1 MSVLIVFLLIVI
13 ALLLWFIY
21 RHLTKEDRATA
32 KLEKYLAK
40 QDREYRTKQALQ
52 EKDWTVDS
60 ELPRQETLSDQI
72 EKYHKVHK
80 TWRWRK

>member
-1 MSVLIVFLLIVI
+1 MIIFLLIVI

-21 RHLTKEDRATA
+21 RHLTKEDRARA

-40 QDREYRTKQALQ
+40 QEREHRDRQALE
-52 EKDWTVDS
+52 EKVRTVDA
-60 ELPRQETLSDQI
+60 ELPKEETLSDQI

-80 TWRWRK
+80 TWNWRK

>member
-1 MSVLIVFLLIVI
+1 MIIFLLIVI

-21 RHLTKEDRATA
+21 RHLTKEDRARA

-40 QDREYRTKQALQ
+40 QEREYRTRQALE
-52 EKDWTVDS
+52 EKARTVDA
-60 ELPRQETLSDQI
+60 ELPQEETLSAQI

-80 TWRWRK
+80 TWNWRK

>member
-40 QDREYRTKQALQ
+40 QALQ

-60 ELPRQETLSDQI
+60 GLPKQETLSDQI

-80 TWRWRK
+80 TWKWRK

>member
-1 MSVLIVFLLIVI
+1 MVIFLLIII

-21 RHLTKEDRATA
+21 RHLTKEDRAKK

-40 QDREYRTKQALQ
+40 QEREYRARQ
-52 EKDWTVDS
+52 ELEEKAMTVDA
-60 ELPRQETLSDQI
+60 ELPKQETLSDQI

-80 TWRWRK
+80 TWNWRK